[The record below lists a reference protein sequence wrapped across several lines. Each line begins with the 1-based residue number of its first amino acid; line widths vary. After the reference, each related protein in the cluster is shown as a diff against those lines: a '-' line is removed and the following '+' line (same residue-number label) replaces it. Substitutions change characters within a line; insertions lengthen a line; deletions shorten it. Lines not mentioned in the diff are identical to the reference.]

1 MPVIGGE
8 LHRHA
13 QGTAPRNNR
22 HFMHGIRS
30 RNQLGDQRVPGF
42 MIGCRTF
49 LLVAQDQTLPFS
61 SHQHFVFGH
70 LEVDDFHFFLV
81 ESRGPER
88 RFVDQ
93 VFQVG
98 P

>member
-1 MPVIGGE
+1 
-8 LHRHA
+8 
-13 QGTAPRNNR
+13 
-22 HFMHGIRS
+22 MHGIRS

-42 MIGCRTF
+42 MIGRRPF

-61 SHQHFVFGH
+61 PHQHFVFGH
-70 LEVDDFHFFLV
+70 LEVDDFHFFLI

-88 RFVDQ
+88 RFIDQ